1 MNGKPNGADA
11 APVQPTPAQ
20 VGLAVLDASLRAEIA
35 VLLSIAQ
42 AGDVMNLLIEHLSHI
57 LALVE
62 PMQLRNDILGEIRR
76 NLPGVVNRHYEARMT
91 TAGGVR
97 LPT

>member
-1 MNGKPNGADA
+1 MNGKPNGVD
-11 APVQPTPAQ
+11 VQPTPAQ
-20 VGLAVLDASLRAEIA
+20 VGLAMLDASLRAQ
-35 VLLSIAQ
+35 VVMLLSITQ
-42 AGDVMNLLIEHLSHI
+42 AGEVMNLLIEHLSQI

-62 PMQLRNDILGEIRR
+62 PMQLRNEILGEIRR

-91 TAGGVR
+91 SAGGVR

>member
-1 MNGKPNGADA
+1 
-11 APVQPTPAQ
+11 
-20 VGLAVLDASLRAEIA
+20 
-35 VLLSIAQ
+35 
-42 AGDVMNLLIEHLSHI
+42 MNLLIEHLSHI

-62 PMQLRNDILGEIRR
+62 PMQLRNEILGEIRR